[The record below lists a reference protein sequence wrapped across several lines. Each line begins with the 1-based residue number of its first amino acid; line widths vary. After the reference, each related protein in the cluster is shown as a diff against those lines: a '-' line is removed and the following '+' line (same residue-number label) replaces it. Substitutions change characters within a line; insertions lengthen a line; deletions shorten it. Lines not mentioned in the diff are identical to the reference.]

1 MGWTSHADFV
11 LETNANGKK
20 QTLDF
25 NRTVITGA
33 TSVAGRWHEA
43 MSGAG
48 TGGAMTLTGTPGT
61 GIVMTRSTAGAL
73 PLNANVSTDT
83 RHMIAG
89 FSMSTSTT
97 IAPASVLLTDIIHIY
112 PSCVM
117 VTTPSTISNH
127 PTWTGTGDTRM
138 TSAVGVQMS
147 MLLTTAGT
155 VAGQIQPTYT
165 NQAGTAGRTTAG
177 IAGSFCSVIA
187 AHPAGC
193 FASTSVTATGN
204 IGGLFLPTVA
214 GDTGI
219 QKLDSYAITTG
230 ITSGVGCFIL
240 HRPIAYLPIG
250 AANAL
255 TMADYYTLG
264 LPRIYDDSCL
274 AIFALVGGA
283 YAAGGVVQGQVVY
296 GWG

>member
-1 MGWTSHADFV
+1 MGFSSHADFV
-11 LETNANGKK
+11 LETNGNGKK
-20 QTLDF
+20 AQLDF
-25 NRTVITGA
+25 NRTVVTGA

-48 TGGAMTLTGTPGT
+48 TGGPMTLTGTAGT
-61 GIVMTRSTAGAL
+61 GIAMNRSKAGAL
-73 PLNANVSTDT
+73 PLNADVSTDT
-83 RHMIAG
+83 RHAISG
-89 FSMSTSTT
+89 FAMSTSTT

-112 PSCVM
+112 PSCSM
-117 VTTPSTISNH
+117 VTTPSTLSNH

-138 TSAVGVQMS
+138 TSAVGVQAS
-147 MLLTTAGT
+147 LLLTTAGT

-177 IAGSFCSVIA
+177 LPGSFCSVIA
-187 AHPAGC
+187 AHPAGAFC
-193 FASTSVTATGN
+193 STGVAATGN
-204 IGGLFLPTVA
+204 IGGLFLPLVA

-230 ITSGVGCFIL
+230 ITSAVGCFIL

-255 TMADYYTLG
+255 TMVDFYSLG

-274 AIFALVGGA
+274 AMFCLVGGA
-283 YAAGGVVQGQVVY
+283 FAAGGVVQGQINY